1 MCILKKEDSI
11 DAVRSVQHEADP
23 THVLILC
30 SAPASSSL
38 FYQVLMA
45 ALKLPVSRFFVPSI
59 RWKGAVIDMKKR
71 ISSLL
76 LLGLLL
82 SIPMSASADKTP
94 LMESENDSIDDAW
107 KAYLADLKPVVD
119 VAEGCYYTVL
129 VFDDGSVKIPGMPMD
144 GSDYPRYDLNGWEDL
159 IAVATTNNE
168 DVYRLLGLRKDGT
181 ILYED
186 WDNSVDKWRSVIQIS
201 CNGSEIVGLCSD
213 GKVLG
218 SSRAYE
224 YFDLQN
230 EKWNDLMSVCAY
242 DGGIIGIRK
251 DGTVVQTYSYLD
263 FSNWQDI
270 VSLSVVSSDSGRGYA
285 AGLSGRGTVSLSYE
299 PDSWIAKNEQTVS
312 RWRNVKEIAA
322 SQNHMLALNEDGCV
336 IAVGEN
342 QYGECD
348 VADWNCIISIAAGEK
363 HSVALCEDGTVLA
376 AGDNTYGQCN
386 VAEWKNVTA
395 IAANS
400 RYTVG
405 LLQDGTVVKTTG
417 NSGKKENG
425 DGNSYTE
432 AMDVSEWRDIIAI
445 DASGNC
451 IVGLKKDGRV
461 VREYAVENW
470 KDITDITLGFANDSS
485 CLIPDTEFGAFYAG
499 VQQDGR
505 VILTVQN
512 MFDFKS
518 RYLEWQDVVSVSAS
532 SAGPPDEYTL
542 LLGLKADGS
551 VMALGSNRFGQC
563 EVSDWKDIVFITAQL
578 GTAAIGVRADGTVA
592 IAGQTEFAGEIEGWT
607 DIKEISVHSGHVV
620 GLRSDGTVVAAG
632 RNDYGECEVEDWH
645 DIVKVYAGCHH
656 TLGIDRDGKLWYTGA
671 LYFGYMPFNLSE

>member
-1 MCILKKEDSI
+1 
-11 DAVRSVQHEADP
+11 
-23 THVLILC
+23 
-30 SAPASSSL
+30 
-38 FYQVLMA
+38 
-45 ALKLPVSRFFVPSI
+45 
-59 RWKGAVIDMKKR
+59 MKKR
-71 ISSLL
+71 LHLICMFLCM
-76 LLGLLL
+76 LL
-82 SIPMSASADKTP
+82 SFPLSASADDIAQAK
-94 LMESENDSIDDAW
+94 SENDSIDVAW

-129 VFDDGSVKIPGMPMD
+129 VFDDGTVKIPGMPMD
-144 GSDYPRYDLNGWEDL
+144 GSDYPQYNLNDWEDL
-159 IAVATTNNE
+159 IAVATTCNE

-181 ILYED
+181 VLYED
-186 WDNSVDKWRSVIQIS
+186 WANSVDKWRSVIQIACS
-201 CNGSEIVGLCSD
+201 DSEIVGLCSD
-213 GKVLG
+213 GTVLG
-218 SSRAYE
+218 SSRDYQ
-224 YFDLQN
+224 YFDLQD

-242 DGGIIGIRK
+242 GADIIGIRK
-251 DGTVVQTYSYLD
+251 DGTVVQTYSYFD
-263 FSNWQDI
+263 FTSWQDI
-270 VSLSVVSSDSGRGYA
+270 VSLSVASSDSGRGYA
-285 AGLSGRGTVSLSYE
+285 AGLSGGGTVSLSYE
-299 PDSWIAKNEQTVS
+299 PDSWIAKDEQTIS

-322 SQNHMLALNEDGCV
+322 SKNHLLALNEDGFV

-348 VADWNCIISIAAGEK
+348 VTDWNYIISIAAGEK

-376 AGDNTYGQCN
+376 TGDNTYGQCN
-386 VAEWKNVTA
+386 VAEWRNVTA

-400 RYTVG
+400 RCTVG

-417 NSGKKENG
+417 NSEEEENG

-445 DASGNC
+445 DACGNC
-451 IVGLKKDGRV
+451 IVGLKKDGKV

-470 KDITDITLGFANDSS
+470 KNITDITVGFATDSS

-518 RYLEWQDVVSVSAS
+518 RYLEWRDVVSVSAC

-578 GTAAIGVRADGTVA
+578 GTAAIGVRADGTVV
-592 IAGQTEFAGEIEGWT
+592 IAGETEFAGEIEGWT
-607 DIKEISVHSGHVV
+607 DIKEISVHSGHIV
-620 GLRSDGTVVAAG
+620 GLQSDGTVVAAG

-645 DIVKVYAGCHH
+645 DIVKAYAGYHH
-656 TLGIDRDGKLWYTGA
+656 TLGIDRYGKLWYSGDP
-671 LYFGYMPFNLSE
+671 YFGYVPFDLSE